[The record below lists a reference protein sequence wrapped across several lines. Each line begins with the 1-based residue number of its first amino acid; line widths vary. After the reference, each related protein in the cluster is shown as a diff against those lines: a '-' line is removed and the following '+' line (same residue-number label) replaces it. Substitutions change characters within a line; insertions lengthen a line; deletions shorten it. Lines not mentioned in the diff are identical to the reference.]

1 MGGKRLVFT
10 SKVILGRNTVCQ
22 ITSKG
27 QIHYSFMTYITSCF
41 SPFWGW
47 GAAKRLSFFSS
58 SSSLGW
64 GWWGPFV
71 TRLKMT

>member
-27 QIHYSFMTYITSCF
+27 QIHYSFMTYITACF
-41 SPFWGW
+41 SPF
-47 GAAKRLSFFSS
+47 
-58 SSSLGW
+58 LGW
-64 GWWGPFV
+64 GCKEINILFFFFFFRGGGG
-71 TRLKMT
+71 LL